1 MPTAAPKAPT
11 RWWPPSMDSGQRDD
25 WVDHLARGHQHP
37 GFVPTERHLPVVE
50 AVQHAQ
56 SLGAFYTD
64 AIAEAA
70 AQHLGLD
77 VSALPPESA
86 GAFRMDAYYATQ
98 ALASRSAFHD
108 TEEAAQGF
116 RLRPGDAVG
125 AIVGNDLKLIQGISL
140 VSVDETGTHYQLKGR
155 KGSTSFLLS
164 MSALALKV
172 AVDAAHAKGKR
183 RDSFHDFALSRAH
196 LPPIKVI
203 VDPRES
209 QRKTHE
215 QLRLDSADAAQLI
228 DRYHALSREGGVRRK
243 LCEPGSLDHFIAVRD
258 SAEAS
263 LCQARAAALRCA
275 FVSGDD
281 VQELARRVEAATESL
296 SAAIKALSDAFP
308 EGAVAT
314 PIEALQASRA
324 AAVAAAK
331 PPSLFSTLVNQNRV
345 TALRLHNAM
354 AKHICDEQEKRL
366 AGAIT
371 RGQETV
377 ESARERLLKER
388 SFWAEKAPDDRICEL
403 AQAIVKRDP
412 SRLLDA
418 WAVEG
423 RGTSGTEGSIK
434 GFQQLTGIRLLGLS
448 SEKRAEAIYA
458 WAGWSPEQVQ
468 ADKNARQQAKS
479 DRRAE
484 IEAKNQ
490 HEHAQSVTRVAA
502 QSQIQNAE
510 TGQSM
515 SVKAYVD
522 GLVSNGFCAIRKH
535 KVGAATRTY
544 LANPET
550 GTGYLMPNKSL
561 SEYAEVAVQA
571 LASSDQNAP
580 AEAPTATEIPA

>member
-1 MPTAAPKAPT
+1 MSTAAPMAPT
-11 RWWPPSMDSGQRDD
+11 RWRPPFMDAGQRDD

-37 GFVPTERHLPVVE
+37 AFVPTERHLPIVE

-56 SLGAFYTD
+56 SLGHFYTD

-70 AQHLGLD
+70 AQYLGLD
-77 VSALPPESA
+77 VPALPPESA
-86 GAFRMDAYYATQ
+86 GAFNMDAYYAAQ
-98 ALASRSAFHD
+98 ALASRSTFKK
-108 TEEAAQGF
+108 TEEAALGF

-125 AIVGNDLKLIQGISL
+125 AIIGNDLKLVQGITL
-140 VSVDETGTHYQLKGR
+140 VSVDETGMHYQLKGR
-155 KGSTSFLLS
+155 RGSTAVVIS

-172 AVDAAHAKGKR
+172 AVDAAHAKGRR

-196 LPPIKVI
+196 LPLVKVTA
-203 VDPRES
+203 DPRES

-215 QLRLDSADAAQLI
+215 QLKLDSADAKQLV
-228 DRYHALSREGGVRRK
+228 DRYHALSREAGTRMK
-243 LCEPGSLDHFIAVRD
+243 LGEPGSADLLIAVRD
-258 SAEAS
+258 LAVAT
-263 LCQARAAALRCA
+263 LCQVRAAALCCA
-275 FVSGDD
+275 FTSGDD
-281 VQELARRVEAATESL
+281 VQEHVHRVDAATERL

-308 EGAVAT
+308 QGAVAT
-314 PIEALQASRA
+314 PIEALQARRT
-324 AAVAAAK
+324 AAVEAAK
-331 PPSLFSTLVNQNRV
+331 PPSLFSTLVNENRA
-345 TALRLHNAM
+345 TALRLHNVM
-354 AKHICDEQEKRL
+354 ATHICDAQEKRL
-366 AGAIT
+366 ASEIA
-371 RGQETV
+371 RGHETD
-377 ESARERLLKER
+377 ESARERLLQER
-388 SFWAEKAPDDRICEL
+388 TFWAEKEPDDRICGL
-403 AQAIVKRDP
+403 AQAIVSRDP

-423 RGTSGTEGSIK
+423 HGTSGTEGSIK

-448 SEKRAEAIYA
+448 SEKRAEAIYD

-468 ADKNARQQAKS
+468 ADKRARQQAKA

-490 HEHAQSVTRVAA
+490 QEHSQSVTRVAA

-515 SVKAYVD
+515 SIKDYVD
-522 GLVSNGFCAIRKH
+522 GLVANGFCAIRKH

-550 GTGYLMPNKSL
+550 GTGYLMPNRSL

-571 LASSDQNAP
+571 LASSDQHAP
-580 AEAPTATEIPA
+580 AEAPTATESPA